1 MSSTYSRWILP
12 VILLLVAIVGWGA
25 YFLSSETPQTGQ
37 TESAGLNQELQAL
50 QQNFAELRL
59 DQESLLQENIAL
71 RALNE
76 SLQAEDDSST
86 GQATYPRFPGGRE
99 NYLAQR
105 LQYASEQLRR
115 HRRGIYQQ
123 SAASVN
129 VSDEMTESEQQAQMD
144 SEQQVQAASD
154 QQAQM
159 DSDQQDQAASDQ
171 QAQMDS
177 EQQDQA
183 ASDQQA
189 QMDSDQQDQAAS
201 DQQAQMDSEQQDQAA
216 SDQQSQMDS
225 EQQVQAESD
234 QQSQMDSDQQPK
246 TEIVTI
252 QPFEAENQQLR
263 EQLADQAELFEQER
277 MNYTQRIA
285 DQEASFEQ
293 ERMDYTQRIANQT
306 ESFVQERMDYTQ
318 RIANQTES
326 FEQERMN
333 YTQRIADQETSF
345 EQERMNYTQ
354 RIERLSDKLAE
365 ALVSRTNQSI
375 VTGDESTA
383 SETDEP
389 SSATEG
395 ELVARVDQPGVAGD
409 ESVASE
415 TDESSEMSTQAASV
429 TKQPEETTISEPTAE
444 SSQAEDSTVAAGQT
458 SMQTDSSNDAVPAQD
473 SAVSDTTERLEAQID
488 GLLEKLSTAESNH
501 QAAMVEAREETD
513 QLNQQLQSERRENQQ
528 LHQALQTLRGEV
540 ALLTGD
546 LNSANERTQNMEMM
560 TQAIVEENRRFGELV
575 DDLQE
580 TLGLTIAERDSQIS
594 SIESDFSMIEYSTD
608 ILFESGSTVLSERGK
623 QILKE
628 FFFNLK
634 VDEYAGRVI
643 NIEGHTDNVPIAGNL
658 RTLYPTNWELS
669 LGRAASATKFL
680 IEQGADAKRL
690 RPVGRGSS
698 RPRVSNDT
706 EAGRATNRR
715 IEIHLAPE
723 LERIQN

>member
-123 SAASVN
+123 SAASEN
-129 VSDEMTESEQQAQMD
+129 VSDAMTESDQQAQMD
-144 SEQQVQAASD
+144 SEQQVQADSDQQAQMDSDQQIQAASD

-159 DSDQQDQAASDQ
+159 DSDQQVQA
-171 QAQMDS
+171 
-177 EQQDQA
+177 E
-183 ASDQQA
+183 SDQQA
-189 QMDSDQQDQAAS
+189 QMDSDQQ
-201 DQQAQMDSEQQDQAA
+201 
-216 SDQQSQMDS
+216 
-225 EQQVQAESD
+225 VQAESD
-234 QQSQMDSDQQPK
+234 QQAQMDSDQQPK

-263 EQLADQAELFEQER
+263 EQLADQAESFEQER

-285 DQEASFEQ
+285 DQAESFEQ

-306 ESFVQERMDYTQ
+306 E
-318 RIANQTES
+318 
-326 FEQERMN
+326 
-333 YTQRIADQETSF
+333 SF

-409 ESVASE
+409 ESTASG
-415 TDESSEMSTQAASV
+415 TDESSDMSTQTASV
-429 TKQPEETTISEPTAE
+429 TEQPEETTISEPTAE

-501 QAAMVEAREETD
+501 QAAMVEAREGTD
-513 QLNQQLQSERRENQQ
+513 QLNQQLQSEQRENQK

-560 TQAIVEENRRFGELV
+560 TQAIVEENFRLGELI

-580 TLGLTIAERDSQIS
+580 NLGMTIAERDSQIS

-643 NIEGHTDNVPIAGNL
+643 NIEGHTDNVPITGNL

-669 LGRAASATKFL
+669 LGRAASATRFL
-680 IEQGADAKRL
+680 VEQGADAKRL

-698 RPRVSNDT
+698 RPRVPNDT

>member
-1 MSSTYSRWILP
+1 MSSNLSRWILP

-25 YFLSSETPQTGQ
+25 YFLSSETPETGQ
-37 TESAGLNQELQAL
+37 TELAGLNQELQAL
-50 QQNFAELRL
+50 QQNFTELRL

-76 SLQAEDDSST
+76 SLQAEDDSSA

-123 SAASVN
+123 STESSN
-129 VSDEMTESEQQAQMD
+129 VSEEMI
-144 SEQQVQAASD
+144 
-154 QQAQM
+154 
-159 DSDQQDQAASDQ
+159 DSDQQIQTASDQ

-177 EQQDQA
+177 EQQGQTE
-183 ASDQQA
+183 SEQQA
-189 QMDSDQQDQAAS
+189 QMESDQQIQTAS
-201 DQQAQMDSEQQDQAA
+201 DQQAQMDSEQQVQTETGQQA
-216 SDQQSQMDS
+216 
-225 EQQVQAESD
+225 
-234 QQSQMDSDQQPK
+234 QMDSDQQPQ
-246 TEIVTI
+246 TEIATT

-263 EQLADQAELFEQER
+263 EQLADQA
-277 MNYTQRIA
+277 
-285 DQEASFEQ
+285 ASFEQ
-293 ERMDYTQRIANQT
+293 ERT
-306 ESFVQERMDYTQ
+306 
-318 RIANQTES
+318 
-326 FEQERMN
+326 N

-345 EQERMNYTQ
+345 EKERMDYTQ

-375 VTGDESTA
+375 VPGDESTA
-383 SETDEP
+383 SETEEP
-389 SSATEG
+389 SSATQG
-395 ELVARVDQPGVAGD
+395 EPVARVDQPGVAGD
-409 ESVASE
+409 ESTASE
-415 TDESSEMSTQAASV
+415 TDESSDMSTQTASV
-429 TKQPEETTISEPTAE
+429 TEQPEETTISEPTAE
-444 SSQAEDSTVAAGQT
+444 SGQAEDSTVAAGQT

-488 GLLEKLSTAESNH
+488 DLLEKLSTAESNH
-501 QAAMVEAREETD
+501 QAAMAEAREETD
-513 QLNQQLQSERRENQQ
+513 QLNQQLQSELRENQQ

-575 DDLQE
+575 DELQE
-580 TLGLTIAERDSQIS
+580 TLGMTIAERDSQIS

-658 RTLYPTNWELS
+658 LTLYPTNWELS
-669 LGRAASATKFL
+669 LGRAASATRFL
-680 IEQGADAKRL
+680 VEQGADAKRL

-698 RPRVSNDT
+698 RPRVPNDT
-706 EAGRATNRR
+706 EAGRAANRR

>member
-76 SLQAEDDSST
+76 SLQAEDDSGA

-115 HRRGIYQQ
+115 HRRGIYQKSTA
-123 SAASVN
+123 SAN
-129 VSDEMTESEQQAQMD
+129 ESDEMMDSEQPAQMDSEQPVQTESEQQAQTESEQSVQMESEQQAQTETGQSAQME
-144 SEQQVQAASD
+144 SEQQVQTETG
-154 QQAQM
+154 QPAQM
-159 DSDQQDQAASDQ
+159 
-171 QAQMDS
+171 
-177 EQQDQA
+177 E
-183 ASDQQA
+183 
-189 QMDSDQQDQAAS
+189 
-201 DQQAQMDSEQQDQAA
+201 
-216 SDQQSQMDS
+216 S
-225 EQQVQAESD
+225 EQQVQTESKESVQMESD
-234 QQSQMDSDQQPK
+234 QQPQ
-246 TEIVTI
+246 TEIVMT

-263 EQLADQAELFEQER
+263 EQIADQEVSFEQER

-293 ERMDYTQRIANQT
+293 ERM
-306 ESFVQERMDYTQ
+306 
-318 RIANQTES
+318 
-326 FEQERMN
+326 N
-333 YTQRIADQETSF
+333 YTQRIADQEMSF

-375 VTGDESTA
+375 VAGDESTA

-389 SSATEG
+389 SSATGG

-409 ESVASE
+409 ESTASE
-415 TDESSEMSTQAASV
+415 TDESSDMSTQTASV
-429 TKQPEETTISEPTAE
+429 TEQPEETTISEPMAE

-488 GLLEKLSTAESNH
+488 DLLEKLSTAESNH
-501 QAAMVEAREETD
+501 QVAMVEAREETD
-513 QLNQQLQSERRENQQ
+513 QLNQQLQSELRENQQ

-560 TQAIVEENRRFGELV
+560 TQAIVEENRRFGELI

-580 TLGLTIAERDSQIS
+580 TLGMTIAERDSQIS
-594 SIESDFSMIEYSTD
+594 SIESEFTLIEYSTD
-608 ILFESGSTVLSERGK
+608 ILFESGSTDLSERGK
-623 QILKE
+623 QILKS
-628 FFFNLK
+628 FSVNLK
-634 VDEYAGRVI
+634 VEEYSDRVI
-643 NIEGHTDNVPIAGNL
+643 IVEGHTDNVPITGNL
-658 RTLYPTNWELS
+658 RTIYPTNWELS
-669 LGRAASATKFL
+669 LGRAASATRFL
-680 IEQGADAKRL
+680 IEQGVDEERL
-690 RPVGRGSS
+690 RPVGRGSLQ
-698 RPRVSNDT
+698 PRVPNDT

-723 LERIQN
+723 LERVQN

>member
-37 TESAGLNQELQAL
+37 TESAGLNQELQGQECVATED
-50 QQNFAELRL
+50 FAELRL

-76 SLQAEDDSST
+76 SLQAEDDSSA

-144 SEQQVQAASD
+144 SEQQVQTASDQQVQMDSEQQVQAASD

-159 DSDQQDQAASDQ
+159 DSDQQIQAASDQQAQMDSDQQVQAASDQ

-177 EQQDQA
+177 EQQVQAASDQQAQMDSEQQVQA

-189 QMDSDQQDQAAS
+189 QMDSDQQIQAAS
-201 DQQAQMDSEQQDQAA
+201 DQQAQMDSEQQVQVASDQQAQMDSDQQIQAA
-216 SDQQSQMDS
+216 SDQQ
-225 EQQVQAESD
+225 A
-234 QQSQMDSDQQPK
+234 QMDSDQQPQ
-246 TEIVTI
+246 TEIVTT

-263 EQLADQAELFEQER
+263 EQLADQAESFEQER
-277 MNYTQRIA
+277 MDYTQRIA

-306 ESFVQERMDYTQ
+306 ESF
-318 RIANQTES
+318 
-326 FEQERMN
+326 EQERMN
-333 YTQRIADQETSF
+333 YA
-345 EQERMNYTQ
+345 Q
-354 RIERLSDKLAE
+354 RIESLSDKLAE

-383 SETDEP
+383 SETEEP

-409 ESVASE
+409 ESAASE
-415 TDESSEMSTQAASV
+415 TEESSDMSTQTASA
-429 TKQPEETTISEPTAE
+429 TEQSEETTISEPTAE
-444 SSQAEDSTVAAGQT
+444 SSQAEDSTVTAGQT

-488 GLLEKLSTAESNH
+488 GLLDKLSTAESNH
-501 QAAMVEAREETD
+501 QAAIVEAREETD

-575 DDLQE
+575 EKLQE
-580 TLGLTIAERDSQIS
+580 TLGMTIADRDSQIS

-643 NIEGHTDNVPIAGNL
+643 NIEGHTDDVPIAGNL
-658 RTLYPTNWELS
+658 RTRYPTNWDLS

-690 RPVGRGSS
+690 RPVGRG
-698 RPRVSNDT
+698 VIT
-706 EAGRATNRR
+706 T
-715 IEIHLAPE
+715 
-723 LERIQN
+723 

>member
-25 YFLSSETPQTGQ
+25 YFLSSETPQTDQ
-37 TESAGLNQELQAL
+37 TDSAGLNQELQAL

-76 SLQAEDDSST
+76 SLQVEDDSSA

-115 HRRGIYQQ
+115 HRRGIYQKSTA
-123 SAASVN
+123 SAN
-129 VSDEMTESEQQAQMD
+129 ESDEMMDSEQPAQMDSEQPVQTESEQPAQMDSEQPAQAESGQPAQMESEQPVQMESEQQAQM
-144 SEQQVQAASD
+144 E
-154 QQAQM
+154 
-159 DSDQQDQAASDQ
+159 
-171 QAQMDS
+171 
-177 EQQDQA
+177 
-183 ASDQQA
+183 
-189 QMDSDQQDQAAS
+189 
-201 DQQAQMDSEQQDQAA
+201 
-216 SDQQSQMDS
+216 S
-225 EQQVQAESD
+225 EQQVQAESE
-234 QQSQMDSDQQPK
+234 QPVQMESDQQIQTASDQQAQMESEQQPQ
-246 TEIVTI
+246 TEIVTT

-263 EQLADQAELFEQER
+263 EQLADQA
-277 MNYTQRIA
+277 
-285 DQEASFEQ
+285 
-293 ERMDYTQRIANQT
+293 
-306 ESFVQERMDYTQ
+306 
-318 RIANQTES
+318 ES

-354 RIERLSDKLAE
+354 RIERLSDKLAD

-389 SSATEG
+389 PSATEG

-409 ESVASE
+409 ASNASE
-415 TDESSEMSTQAASV
+415 TDESSDMSTQTASA
-429 TKQPEETTISEPTAE
+429 TEQPEATTISEPMAE

-458 SMQTDSSNDAVPAQD
+458 SIQTDSSNDAVPAQD

-488 GLLEKLSTAESNH
+488 DLLEKLSTAESNH
-501 QAAMVEAREETD
+501 QAAMVDAREETD
-513 QLNQQLQSERRENQQ
+513 QLNQQLQSEQRESQQ
-528 LHQALQTLRGEV
+528 LHQALQTLREEV

-546 LNSANERTQNMEMM
+546 LNSANERTQNMERM
-560 TQAIVEENRRFGELV
+560 TQAITEENRRFGELI

-580 TLGLTIAERDSQIS
+580 TLGMTIAERDSQIS
-594 SIESDFSMIEYSTD
+594 SIESEFTLIEYSTD
-608 ILFESGSTVLSERGK
+608 ILFESGSTDLSERGK
-623 QILKE
+623 QILKN
-628 FFFNLK
+628 FSVNLK
-634 VDEYAGRVI
+634 VEEYSDRVI
-643 NIEGHTDNVPIAGNL
+643 IVEGHTDNVPIRGNL
-658 RTLYPTNWELS
+658 RTIYPTNWELS
-669 LGRAASATKFL
+669 LGRAASATRFL
-680 IEQGADAKRL
+680 IEQGVDEERL
-690 RPVGRGSS
+690 RPVGRGSLQ
-698 RPRVSNDT
+698 PRVPNDT

>member
-76 SLQAEDDSST
+76 SLQAEDDSSV

-123 SAASVN
+123 PTASAN
-129 VSDEMTESEQQAQMD
+129 VSEEMIDSDQQTQTESEQQAQMD
-144 SEQQVQAASD
+144 SEQQVQAESE
-154 QQAQM
+154 QP
-159 DSDQQDQAASDQ
+159 
-171 QAQMDS
+171 AQMDS
-177 EQQDQA
+177 EQQTQA
-183 ASDQQA
+183 E
-189 QMDSDQQDQAAS
+189 
-201 DQQAQMDSEQQDQAA
+201 SEQQA
-216 SDQQSQMDS
+216 QMDS
-225 EQQVQAESD
+225 EQQVQAESE
-234 QQSQMDSDQQPK
+234 QSVQMDSEQQVQAESEQQAQMDSEQQAQTETSQPAQMDSEQQPQ
-246 TEIVTI
+246 TEIVAT

-263 EQLADQAELFEQER
+263 EQIANQEASFEEER

-285 DQEASFEQ
+285 DQEASFEK
-293 ERMDYTQRIANQT
+293 
-306 ESFVQERMDYTQ
+306 
-318 RIANQTES
+318 
-326 FEQERMN
+326 ERMN
-333 YTQRIADQETSF
+333 YTQRVADQEASF
-345 EQERMNYTQ
+345 EEERINYTQ

-375 VTGDESTA
+375 VTGDESAA

-389 SSATEG
+389 SSATGG
-395 ELVARVDQPGVAGD
+395 EIVARVDQPGVAGD
-409 ESVASE
+409 ESTASE
-415 TDESSEMSTQAASV
+415 ADESSDMSTQTVSV
-429 TKQPEETTISEPTAE
+429 TEQPEETTISEPMAE

-458 SMQTDSSNDAVPAQD
+458 SIQTDSSNDAVPAQD
-473 SAVSDTTERLEAQID
+473 SAVSDTTERLDEQID
-488 GLLEKLSTAESNH
+488 DLLEKLSTAESNH

-513 QLNQQLQSERRENQQ
+513 QLNQQLQSEQRENQQ
-528 LHQALQTLRGEV
+528 LHQALQTLRDEV

-560 TQAIVEENRRFGELV
+560 TQAITEENRRFGELI

-580 TLGLTIAERDSQIS
+580 TLGMTIAERDSQIS
-594 SIESDFSMIEYSTD
+594 SIESEFTLIEYSTD
-608 ILFESGSTVLSERGK
+608 ILFESGSTDLSERGK
-623 QILKE
+623 QILE
-628 FFFNLK
+628 NFSVNLK
-634 VDEYAGRVI
+634 VEEYSDRVI
-643 NIEGHTDNVPIAGNL
+643 IVEGHTDNVPITGYL
-658 RTLYPTNWELS
+658 RTIYPTNWELS
-669 LGRAASATKFL
+669 LGRAASATRFL
-680 IEQGADAKRL
+680 IEQGVDEERL
-690 RPVGRGSS
+690 RPVGRGSLQ
-698 RPRVSNDT
+698 PRVPNET

>member
-129 VSDEMTESEQQAQMD
+129 VSDEMTESDQQAQMDSEQQVQAVSDQQAQMD

-159 DSDQQDQAASDQ
+159 DSEQQVQAESDQQAQMDSEQQVQAASDQ

-177 EQQDQA
+177 EQQVQA
-183 ASDQQA
+183 ESDQQA
-189 QMDSDQQDQAAS
+189 QMDSDQQIQAAS
-201 DQQAQMDSEQQDQAA
+201 DQQAQMDSEQQ
-216 SDQQSQMDS
+216 
-225 EQQVQAESD
+225 VQAESD
-234 QQSQMDSDQQPK
+234 QQAQMDSDQQPK

-263 EQLADQAELFEQER
+263 EQLADQAESFEQER

-285 DQEASFEQ
+285 DQAESFEQ
-293 ERMDYTQRIANQT
+293 ERMDYTQRIA
-306 ESFVQERMDYTQ
+306 D
-318 RIANQTES
+318 QTES

-415 TDESSEMSTQAASV
+415 TDESSDMSTQAASV
-429 TKQPEETTISEPTAE
+429 TEQPEETTVSEPTAE

-513 QLNQQLQSERRENQQ
+513 QLNQQLQSELRENQQ

-575 DDLQE
+575 EELQE
-580 TLGLTIAERDSQIS
+580 TLGMTIAERDSQIS

-669 LGRAASATKFL
+669 LGRAASATRFL
-680 IEQGADAKRL
+680 VEQGADAKRL